1 MKVELGYKWEA
12 FSESVT
18 DLCLFAAVM
27 VKYFRL

>member
-18 DLCLFAAVM
+18 DLCL
-27 VKYFRL
+27 LICCSDG